1 MSRGEIQGPAPPAR
15 SQMIK
20 LSKMPEIT
28 NLLTPALVIALFAWL
43 RSDIR
48 KLHDRLDTTS
58 KDFSG
63 RLDALSKD
71 FNERLD
77 AFAKDFNERLDGTAK
92 GFNERLDAS
101 IRDIH
106 DRLDKRFDAVLR
118 EMADLRERMAKMEGS
133 LDGFLA
139 GRRDR
144 DAA

>member
-1 MSRGEIQGPAPPAR
+1 
-15 SQMIK
+15 
-20 LSKMPEIT
+20 MPEFT
-28 NLLTPALVIALFAWL
+28 NLLTPALVVALFAWL

-48 KLHDRLDTTS
+48 KLHDRLDATA
-58 KDFSG
+58 KGFNE
-63 RLDALSKD
+63 RLDATAKD

-77 AFAKDFNERLDGTAK
+77 AAAR

-106 DRLDKRFDAVLR
+106 ERMDKRFDAVLR
-118 EMADLRERMAKMEGS
+118 ELADLRERMAKMEGS
-133 LDGFLA
+133 LEGFLA

>member
-1 MSRGEIQGPAPPAR
+1 
-15 SQMIK
+15 
-20 LSKMPEIT
+20 MPEIT
-28 NLLTPALVIALFAWL
+28 NLLTPALVVALFAWL

-48 KLHDRLDTTS
+48 KLHDRLDSTA
-58 KDFSG
+58 KG
-63 RLDALSKD
+63 LNERLDAVANG

-77 AFAKDFNERLDGTAK
+77 AVAKDVNERLDAVAN

-118 EMADLRERMAKMEGS
+118 EIGDLRERMAKMEGS
-133 LDGFLA
+133 LEGFLA